1 MKTPVIIALCLG
13 AAATLGLAFTFE
25 RPIPDTVQ
33 RGFRG
38 TGMVQVYNPR
48 VIAKNASL
56 NEAPPAQD
64 AQDPSGQKSSEVYEN
79 VKVLG
84 DLDSNEFLRLMA
96 AITEWVSPEQGCA
109 YCHVEEGLASDKLY
123 TKVVARRMLQMTQ
136 HINNDWTTHVGQTG
150 VTCYTCH
157 RGNPVPKNIWF
168 IDPKQDR
175 VGMGGKAGQNAA
187 STKVALTSLPN
198 DPFTRYLLNA
208 EEIRVT
214 GPTALPTGNRH
225 SIKQAEGTFGLMTH
239 LSQSLGVN
247 CTYCHNS
254 RAFNEWDGGPPQ
266 RATAWYGI
274 RMARDLNNDYL
285 TPLGPTYPAQRL
297 GPSGDA
303 PKANCTTCHQGA
315 FKPLYGAQMLKD
327 YKGLGGHP
335 PIKSASVT
343 QQ

>member
-1 MKTPVIIALCLG
+1 MKTPIIVALCLG
-13 AAATLGLAFTFE
+13 AAASLGLAFTFE
-25 RPIPDTVQ
+25 LPFIDTVQ
-33 RGFRG
+33 RGYRG
-38 TGMVQVYNPR
+38 TAMVQVYNSPTQ
-48 VIAKNASL
+48 VKHTAQNQ
-56 NEAPPAQD
+56 APPAQD
-64 AQDPSGQKSSEVYEN
+64 PQEPSGQKSSEVYEN

-109 YCHVEEGLASDKLY
+109 YCHVDEGLASDALY
-123 TKVVARRMLQMTQ
+123 TKVVARRMLEMTQ
-136 HINNDWTTHVGQTG
+136 HINNDWGNHVGQTG

-187 STKVALTSLPN
+187 STKVAYTSLPN
-198 DPFTRYLLNA
+198 DPYTRYLLKD

-214 GPTALPTGNRH
+214 GATALPTGNRN
-225 SIKQAEGTFGLMTH
+225 SVKQAEGTFGLMTH
-239 LSQSLGVN
+239 MSSSLGVN

-254 RAFNEWDGGPPQ
+254 RAFNEWNGGPPQ
-266 RATAWYGI
+266 RVTAWHGI
-274 RMARDLNNDYL
+274 RMARDLNNEYL
-285 TPLGPTYPAQRL
+285 APLGPTYPAARL
-297 GPSGDA
+297 GPGGDA

-315 FKPLYGAQMLKD
+315 FKPLYGAPMLKD

-335 PIKSASVT
+335 PVKSAGLSAD
-343 QQ
+343 